1 MFADKR
7 IGVLLL
13 ITHLLACFSVGIIFR
28 FYKDNS
34 QKSTTF
40 FLKNNKS
47 IVKGTL
53 NFNNIGDILRTSIK
67 NSINNI
73 LIIGG
78 FILIAS
84 VLLSIFENLNIVDVI
99 IYSVEN
105 LFKILHI
112 PVTLAKGTVYGIIEV
127 TNGLSVL
134 TSTAL
139 KDYTFKIILASF
151 LLGFGGFTVL
161 LQVLSFTSKTDIS
174 IKPYFFG
181 KLLHGFIA
189 SIYTYIILNC
199 TDLFNLTIPTFSSTI
214 YDLIKNQNTNS
225 DLSFNWLIYSIIFV
239 VILFLIASL
248 LKSSKNSPF
257 NRKTNIHTIN
267 TSTINKSSNSIKIR
281 IK

>member
-1 MFADKR
+1 MFSDKR
-7 IGVLLL
+7 IGILLL

-28 FYKDNS
+28 FYKEKP
-34 QKSTTF
+34 QKNIAFSGK
-40 FLKNNKS
+40 KNET
-47 IVKGTL
+47 IVKETL
-53 NFNNIGDILRTSIK
+53 NFNNIGDILRNSIK

-99 IYSVEN
+99 VCLVEN
-105 LFKILHI
+105 LFKMLHI
-112 PVTLAKGTVYGIIEV
+112 PITLAKGTVYGIIEV
-127 TNGLSVL
+127 TNGLNTL
-134 TSTAL
+134 TSTVL

-214 YDLIKNQNTNS
+214 YELAKNSNDST
-225 DLSFNWLIYSIIFV
+225 LSFNWLIYSIIFV

-248 LKSSKNSPF
+248 LKGSKSSPTI
-257 NRKTNIHTIN
+257 RKTNI
-267 TSTINKSSNSIKIR
+267 STTKEHSNRVKIR